1 MWHSQVGGLTI
12 RYRNSKPL
20 KAERW
25 EEGGTEGKRQRN
37 PPKRAEVT
45 EEKKKKEKKK
55 KEKEKK
61 EDKAEGEKPEN
72 DKAEAEKEKQE
83 AGKEKPEAEQEE
95 PVTNKDEAKK
105 KKKQANKNKRQKDDK
120 ETEGTK
126 KKRRK
131 VERETLTEEEAKQK
145 EVELKKIEDDT
156 AKKAQQREKE
166 RLDKEQKDREA
177 QEEKDRQDKEREE
190 KNRKTERREK
200 REKEEKE
207 KERAEALR
215 ELNDETPPKKEG
227 AATATGTVLHY
238 RNATTG
244 KRESYAVLESLIS
257 RNLKNL
263 VIKPRST
270 LISREKE
277 VPGCK
282 LSRQFLNSG
291 SNDITD
297 LSKSVLIQRIVQ
309 DKTTGKVFA
318 QYQIASLSVLDPEM
332 SKEAKA
338 TMTSEKWNTEIT
350 QDLQLMAGE
359 NTPTEQLPVVYDFVW
374 MGDQPQST
382 QLSDTGRP
390 KRECTLPKSTPKV
403 EIVVEDAVP
412 SLPVKPI
419 KQKQQKKQKVSK
431 KKRKR
436 KTEVGSESNVELP
449 SSDSTPLGPSASAT
463 PIVDVAS
470 IVNSAVQSAL
480 KVHSTASR
488 DDSAKLVDVLT
499 KLSSEFS
506 SLRNEINLKA
516 KSDVAV
522 DTSTSSRKSGN
533 KKLKRPVQ
541 QQESTEEE

>member
-1 MWHSQVGGLTI
+1 M
-12 RYRNSKPL
+12 YKF
-20 KAERW
+20 
-25 EEGGTEGKRQRN
+25 
-37 PPKRAEVT
+37 
-45 EEKKKKEKKK
+45 
-55 KEKEKK
+55 
-61 EDKAEGEKPEN
+61 
-72 DKAEAEKEKQE
+72 
-83 AGKEKPEAEQEE
+83 
-95 PVTNKDEAKK
+95 
-105 KKKQANKNKRQKDDK
+105 
-120 ETEGTK
+120 
-126 KKRRK
+126 
-131 VERETLTEEEAKQK
+131 
-145 EVELKKIEDDT
+145 
-156 AKKAQQREKE
+156 
-166 RLDKEQKDREA
+166 
-177 QEEKDRQDKEREE
+177 
-190 KNRKTERREK
+190 
-200 REKEEKE
+200 
-207 KERAEALR
+207 
-215 ELNDETPPKKEG
+215 EG
-227 AATATGTVLHY
+227 AATATGTTVLHY

-277 VPGCK
+277 VLTAVGYSLASFSSEFQLPYFACRPGCK

-359 NTPTEQLPVVYDFVW
+359 NTPTEQLTVVYDFVW
-374 MGDQPQST
+374 MGNQPQST

-390 KRECTLPKSTPKV
+390 KRECTLPKSTPKA

-412 SLPVKPI
+412 PLPVKPI
-419 KQKQQKKQKVSK
+419 KQKQPKNQKVSK
-431 KKRKR
+431 KKQKR

-449 SSDSTPLGPSASAT
+449 SSDSTPPGPSASAT

-506 SLRNEINLKA
+506 SLCNEINLKA

-522 DTSTSSRKSGN
+522 DTNTSSRKSGN

-541 QQESTEEE
+541 QQESTEEDEEEENNPFHIQPFQQISLSKSNTPPLASSGPSMQGQQQQSLLQYHFLQEQRRIDHEHHLRQEQLRQQQLFCQFFRW

>member
-1 MWHSQVGGLTI
+1 M
-12 RYRNSKPL
+12 YKF
-20 KAERW
+20 
-25 EEGGTEGKRQRN
+25 
-37 PPKRAEVT
+37 
-45 EEKKKKEKKK
+45 
-55 KEKEKK
+55 
-61 EDKAEGEKPEN
+61 
-72 DKAEAEKEKQE
+72 
-83 AGKEKPEAEQEE
+83 
-95 PVTNKDEAKK
+95 
-105 KKKQANKNKRQKDDK
+105 
-120 ETEGTK
+120 
-126 KKRRK
+126 
-131 VERETLTEEEAKQK
+131 
-145 EVELKKIEDDT
+145 
-156 AKKAQQREKE
+156 
-166 RLDKEQKDREA
+166 
-177 QEEKDRQDKEREE
+177 
-190 KNRKTERREK
+190 
-200 REKEEKE
+200 
-207 KERAEALR
+207 
-215 ELNDETPPKKEG
+215 EG
-227 AATATGTVLHY
+227 AAAATGTVLHY

-277 VPGCK
+277 VLTAVGPGCK

-350 QDLQLMAGE
+350 QDLQLMA
-359 NTPTEQLPVVYDFVW
+359 
-374 MGDQPQST
+374 
-382 QLSDTGRP
+382 DTGRP

-412 SLPVKPI
+412 PLPVKSI
-419 KQKQQKKQKVSK
+419 KQKQPKKQKVSK
-431 KKRKR
+431 KKQKR

-449 SSDSTPLGPSASAT
+449 SSDSTPPGPSASAT

-541 QQESTEEE
+541 QQESTEEDEEEENNPFQIQPFQQISLSKSNTPPLASPGPSMQGQQQQSLLQYRFLQEQRRIDHEHHLRQEQRRQQQLFSQFFRW